1 MARVLSIQS
10 HVVHGYVG
18 NKAATF
24 PLQVLGFEVDAINS
38 VQFSNH
44 TGYSQVKG
52 TKQTAEELWDLFSGL
67 EHNDLLSYT
76 HILTGYVGS
85 AEFLSTVVRIV
96 RKLKEPA
103 HQLALP
109 HHYNNKVNPDIVT
122 QSSETMA
129 NSTSQQLIPLADIV
143 TPNQFELEMILE
155 CDIKSEAMAFEA
167 LQRCLALGIKH
178 AVLTSFHGDTRERI
192 TLLGC
197 AHPQRSKEQAEAAQ
211 GSTADGDGGD
221 GDVTSELTRYRLTVP
236 RFDFYFTGTGDLLS
250 ALILARTWE
259 APADPMTA
267 VAKAAASLQ
276 GVCQHTYEY
285 CRHVEAPT
293 ARHKEL
299 RLIQSKHQDHIE
311 SPDLNLL
318 RECEKL

>member
-24 PLQVLGFEVDAINS
+24 PLQVLGFDVDAINS

-85 AEFLSTVVRIV
+85 AEFLSTVVCIV
-96 RKLKEPA
+96 RKLKE
-103 HQLALP
+103 
-109 HHYNNKVNPDIVT
+109 VNPDIVYVCDPVLGDHGQLYVPADLVPVFRT
-122 QSSETMA
+122 E
-129 NSTSQQLIPLADIV
+129 LIPLADIV

-276 GVCQHTYEY
+276 GVCQRTYEY

-299 RLIQSKHQDHIE
+299 RLIQSKDHIE